1 MNHSAVYLKL
11 TQHCKPAIIK
21 KYILKNEEEYLFAFQ
36 TSLSSSSLLH
46 RSYLEVLIA
55 LILLEK

>member
-21 KYILKNEEEYLFAFQ
+21 KYILKNEEYLFAFQ

-46 RSYLEVLIA
+46 RSYLEVVIA

>member
-21 KYILKNEEEYLFAFQ
+21 KYILKNEEEYLC
-36 TSLSSSSLLH
+36 LSNIS
-46 RSYLEVLIA
+46 VLKFITT
-55 LILLEK
+55 